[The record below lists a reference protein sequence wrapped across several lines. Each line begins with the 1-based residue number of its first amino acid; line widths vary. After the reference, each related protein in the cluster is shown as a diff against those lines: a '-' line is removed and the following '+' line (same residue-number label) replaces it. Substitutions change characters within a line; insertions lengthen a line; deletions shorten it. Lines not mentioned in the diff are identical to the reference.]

1 MIDLLYHFAA
11 VCLNVFAL
19 TAALYL
25 WLQLVEEI
33 VTDELRRQQ

>member
-1 MIDLLYHFAA
+1 MIDLLYHFVA

-25 WLQLVEEI
+25 GLQLVEDAIE
-33 VTDELRRQQ
+33 EQLRRQQ